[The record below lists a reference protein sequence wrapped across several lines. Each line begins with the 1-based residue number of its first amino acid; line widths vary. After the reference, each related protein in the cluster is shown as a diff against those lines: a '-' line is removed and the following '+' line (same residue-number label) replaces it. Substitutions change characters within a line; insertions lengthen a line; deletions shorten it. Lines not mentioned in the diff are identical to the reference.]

1 MKWGAQ
7 QGEQLMG
14 ITFQSWKEDIVEVK
28 AERQM
33 MKLGNEQD
41 SVLIKNVFSAWKDD
55 YYEGLE
61 EKNAALLKGKM
72 SAEKDAQ
79 MSKLMAKFAGDQESV
94 LKARMF
100 KAWVEFSSVLAE
112 ERAAEEMR
120 ANMSSEKDAQMQ
132 KL

>member
-1 MKWGAQ
+1 
-7 QGEQLMG
+7 
-14 ITFQSWKEDIVEVK
+14 
-28 AERQM
+28 M

-41 SVLIKNVFSAWKDD
+41 GVLIKSCFAAWRDD
-55 YYEGLE
+55 YLDGLE

-94 LKARMF
+94 LMSRMF
-100 KAWVEFSSVLAE
+100 KAWVEFASGLAE
-112 ERAAEEMR
+112 ERAAEAMR

-132 KL
+132 KFMAKFAGDSKR